1 MIEFCDKCGGSLL
14 KLKSSWRVED
24 NMDTIPV
31 WKFKVEMIK
40 NELENYLLIK
50 IFKNELSNV
59 LTTKMEMVTKW
70 KQENIY

>member
-1 MIEFCDKCGGSLL
+1 
-14 KLKSSWRVED
+14 
-24 NMDTIPV
+24 MDTIPM

-40 NELENYLLIK
+40 NELENFLLIK